1 MGSND
6 GIGYSQNVNKDMIG
20 VRPAFKLNRA
30 SVLRTSVSGMS
41 KADFAKVGNS
51 NIGANTWKLTL
62 KGTDTTLV
70 PSKTAGNT
78 TLQEGYVAEKLTVSH
93 SAATVL
99 TEATQVSAMLMDGD
113 GTVLCYGKI
122 NDQTSATS
130 SYVTIPTGLAAGSYS
145 LYVFAEDVNTGNK
158 TDYATAVGTPIEIT
172 INAAS
177 TDPTQPPST
186 RPTVTTGAGGTH
198 VAGTNGSLQITC
210 SGALGE
216 LTGIHVDG
224 VLVDAANYTLKPGST
239 ILTFNPA
246 YLNSLSV
253 GTHTVRFL
261 YGGEYADTTF
271 VIAGADT
278 TGKKPTTTPATRG
291 EVPKTGDNTPVVL
304 LFIVAIISGTGILYL
319 SRKKKTVK

>member
-99 TEATQVSAMLMDGD
+99 TDATQVSAMLMDGD

-130 SYVTIPTGLAAGSYS
+130 SYVTIPTGLVAGSYS

-158 TDYATAVGTPIEIT
+158 TDYATPVGTAIEIT

-216 LTGIHVDG
+216 LTLQGKNLLQHQRQG
-224 VLVDAANYTLKPGST
+224 VK
-239 ILTFNPA
+239 
-246 YLNSLSV
+246 
-253 GTHTVRFL
+253 
-261 YGGEYADTTF
+261 
-271 VIAGADT
+271 
-278 TGKKPTTTPATRG
+278 
-291 EVPKTGDNTPVVL
+291 
-304 LFIVAIISGTGILYL
+304 
-319 SRKKKTVK
+319 